1 MTIDKRMSYV
11 NQDGYK
17 NYTKNSDSVTVPR
30 KFKSRA
36 DATPTKLAY
45 ITAAEEKQLKK
56 QNPGTPHKGP
66 SGIPSYDDYDASA
79 GRYGRSTSG
88 QQMSSFESGAKNER
102 ARADARSLGMT
113 PKEVKDIRAAAIN
126 AGAGQ
131 RVNPGFF
138 DSKHTISPAELAMAK
153 AYRRDPANKYAKQ
166 AYRNTRGGLMNF
178 IQGGGL
184 LGNLLSGL
192 GSFFGLGKRY
202 DEPTYDMSEGNTL
215 GLYNERVN
223 PTYYNDLGNEFAL
236 GTTPTPS
243 GPFKYGVGPVP
254 PSDPFANPIGPR
266 AVNIPGPYETA
277 ADDYWSDK
285 QIINTPGGEIV
296 IDSQGN
302 EVVDMPTAPMGTPW
316 DNPYQESKKGI
327 METLSDWN
335 PLNLIFGSPAGAAEI
350 DYSKLPGATEKF
362 TPKFDFIEKHNQGV
376 KDYKGTTKQDYVD
389 AITSGAFGNTA
400 GATSWDRNVGDL
412 FEGVNLGKDWSAF
425 DVTPQFIS
433 HGQGT
438 GSGYIDIDKD
448 ALEKAAI
455 DALPGGFFKAKGGRV
470 GYANGG
476 LASLF
481 TRRG

>member
-1 MTIDKRMSYV
+1 MTVDKRMSNV

-56 QNPGTPHKGP
+56 QKPGTPHKGP
-66 SGIPSYDDYDASA
+66 SGIPSYDDFDAQGNYRSGAAMSA
-79 GRYGRSTSG
+79 A
-88 QQMSSFESGAKNER
+88 ESGKHTSDTLAAGISNQE
-102 ARADARSLGMT
+102 LQ
-113 PKEVKDIRAAAIN
+113 DIRAAAIN

-138 DSKHTISPAELAMAK
+138 DSKHTISPSELAMAK

-184 LGNLLSGL
+184 LGNLLSGI

-202 DEPTYDMSEGNTL
+202 DEPTYDMSEGNAL

-254 PSDPFANPIGPR
+254 PLDPFKYSIGPQ

-285 QIINTPGGEIV
+285 QIINTSGGEIV

-302 EVVDMPTAPMGTPW
+302 EVVDTPMGTPW
-316 DNPYQESKKGI
+316 DNPYREP
-327 METLSDWN
+327 TV
-335 PLNLIFGSPAGAAEI
+335 
-350 DYSKLPGATEKF
+350 
-362 TPKFDFIEKHNQGV
+362 IE
-376 KDYKGTTKQDYVD
+376 D
-389 AITSGAFGNTA
+389 I
-400 GATSWDRNVGDL
+400 
-412 FEGVNLGKDWSAF
+412 FEGSGVNPMYQTAKDGCR
-425 DVTPQFIS
+425 I
-433 HGQGT
+433 
-438 GSGYIDIDKD
+438 
-448 ALEKAAI
+448 
-455 DALPGGFFKAKGGRV
+455 

>member
-66 SGIPSYDDYDASA
+66 SGIPSYDDFDAQ
-79 GRYGRSTSG
+79 GNYR
-88 QQMSSFESGAKNER
+88 SGAAMSAAETGAKTER
-102 ARADARSLGMT
+102 ARADLRQAGIS
-113 PKEVKDIRAAAIN
+113 PQEAQNIRAAAIN

-138 DSKHTISPAELAMAK
+138 DSRTTLSPADIALAK
-153 AYRRDPANKYAKQ
+153 AYRKDPANKYARQ
-166 AYRNTRGGLMNF
+166 AYRNTRGSGLMNF

-202 DEPTYDMSEGNTL
+202 DEPTYDMSEGNAL

-254 PSDPFANPIGPR
+254 PLDPFKYSIGPQ

-296 IDSQGN
+296 IDSEGN

-316 DNPYQESKKGI
+316 DNPYNVMEGSVLDEQPKKGI
-327 METLSDWN
+327 MESISDWVSSFKQPETIVEDN
-335 PLNLIFGSPAGAAEI
+335 VPVSNYDVRPDF
-350 DYSKLPGATEKF
+350 YPGNKF
-362 TPKFDFIEKHNQGV
+362 TKTITETGKPMVIE
-376 KDYKGTTKQDYVD
+376 
-389 AITSGAFGNTA
+389 
-400 GATSWDRNVGDL
+400 
-412 FEGVNLGKDWSAF
+412 EGVWAPKPGEW
-425 DVTPQFIS
+425 
-433 HGQGT
+433 GYQGP
-438 GSGYIDIDKD
+438 
-448 ALEKAAI
+448 LR
-455 DALPGGFFKAKGGRV
+455 L
-470 GYANGG
+470 ANGG

-481 TRRG
+481 TRRGE

>member
-1 MTIDKRMSYV
+1 MTVDKRISYV

-36 DATPTKLAY
+36 NATPTKLAY

-113 PKEVKDIRAAAIN
+113 PKEVQDIRAAAIN

-153 AYRRDPANKYAKQ
+153 AYRMDPANKYAKQ

-243 GPFKYGVGPVP
+243 GPFKYGIGPVP
-254 PSDPFANPIGPR
+254 PSDPFKYSRGPQE
-266 AVNIPGPYETA
+266 VNLPGPYETA

-285 QIINTPGGEIV
+285 QVINTPGGEIV

-316 DNPYQESKKGI
+316 DNPYQESKKSM
-327 METLSDWN
+327 MEDFYSNASAKAPKSFLE
-335 PLNLIFGSPAGAAEI
+335 NLQDKFGAEVMPAGN
-350 DYSKLPGATEKF
+350 YSQNAVAHQLFGGNLNTAYDDL
-362 TPKFDFIEKHNQGV
+362 TPFQQGQVMDAINTYGTTSLGTLGV
-376 KDYKGTTKQDYVD
+376 KD
-389 AITSGAFGNTA
+389 
-400 GATSWDRNVGDL
+400 
-412 FEGVNLGKDWSAF
+412 
-425 DVTPQFIS
+425 
-433 HGQGT
+433 
-438 GSGYIDIDKD
+438 
-448 ALEKAAI
+448 
-455 DALPGGFFKAKGGRV
+455 GGRI

-476 LASLF
+476 LAALF

>member
-66 SGIPSYDDYDASA
+66 TGIPSYDDFDAQ
-79 GRYGRSTSG
+79 GNYR
-88 QQMSSFESGAKNER
+88 SGAAMSAAETGAKTER
-102 ARADARSLGMT
+102 ARADLRQAGIS
-113 PKEVKDIRAAAIN
+113 PQEAQNIRAAAIN

-138 DSKHTISPAELAMAK
+138 DSRTTLSPADIALAK
-153 AYRRDPANKYAKQ
+153 AYRKDPANKYARQ
-166 AYRNTRGGLMNF
+166 AYRNTRGSGLMNF

-236 GTTPTPS
+236 GTTPPAS
-243 GPFKYGVGPVP
+243 KQYYGVGPVP
-254 PSDPFANPIGPR
+254 PSDKYKYSRGPQE
-266 AVNIPGPYETA
+266 VNLPGPYETA
-277 ADDYWSDK
+277 ADDYWSNK
-285 QIINTPGGEIV
+285 VIGPNGIVFNTDTGM
-296 IDSQGN
+296 
-302 EVVDMPTAPMGTPW
+302 EVVDEPMGTPW

-335 PLNLIFGSPAGAAEI
+335 PLNLIFGSPAGAAEMTQG
-350 DYSKLPGATEKF
+350 DLLNLGAMKPGMVYGHNLTDQGEALE
-362 TPKFDFIEKHNQGV
+362 DFRNSAVNFYNSPNNSAKTAQSAYDFMMGTNPNMFKNVKEH
-376 KDYKGTTKQDYVD
+376 KDYIQGAINEGFLGDESDYTNQKPLD
-389 AITSGAFGNTA
+389 EYLA
-400 GATSWDRNVGDL
+400 R
-412 FEGVNLGKDWSAF
+412 
-425 DVTPQFIS
+425 
-433 HGQGT
+433 
-438 GSGYIDIDKD
+438 
-448 ALEKAAI
+448 
-455 DALPGGFFKAKGGRV
+455 GGRV

-481 TRRG
+481 NRRG